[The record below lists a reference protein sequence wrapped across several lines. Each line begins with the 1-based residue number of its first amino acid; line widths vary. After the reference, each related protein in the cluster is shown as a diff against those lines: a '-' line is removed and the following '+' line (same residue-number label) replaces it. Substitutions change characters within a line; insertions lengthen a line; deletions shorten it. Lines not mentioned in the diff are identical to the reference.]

1 MKGIQHFF
9 IDSHSIK
16 NELTAATYATEAT
29 ELLNKAFAEHDTVI
43 LVGGSGM
50 FIDALCNGLDDIPAS
65 RELRD
70 KIDLEYRTHG
80 LEVLLEELRSKDP
93 EYYSKVD
100 RNNPARVIRAIEAIR
115 LSGQPY
121 STLRKAEKKGLPYGI
136 RKFVIDHPREQLYER
151 INSRVDLMM
160 DAGLLDEV
168 RSVLQYKSLS
178 ALRTVGYTELFNFLD
193 GKISLEDAVELI
205 KQNSRRYAKRQLTWF
220 RRDPSIEWIP
230 FDTTEKM
237 KEDVLERLSND

>member
-9 IDSHSIK
+9 IDSHSVE
-16 NELTAATYATEAT
+16 NELTAATYATEAS
-29 ELLNKAFAEHDTVI
+29 ELLDSTFAEHDTVI

-50 FIDALCNGLDDIPAS
+50 FLDALCNGLDDIPAS

-70 KIDLEYRTHG
+70 QIDLEFRTHG
-80 LEVLLEELRSKDP
+80 LEILLEELRSKDP
-93 EYYSKVD
+93 GYYSKVD

-121 STLRKAEKKGLPYGI
+121 STLRKAENKGLPYGI

-151 INSRVDLMM
+151 INRRVDLMM
-160 DAGLLDEV
+160 DAGLLEEV
-168 RSVLQYKSLS
+168 RSVLQHKSLT
-178 ALRTVGYTELFNFLD
+178 ALRTVGYMELFDFLD
-193 GKISLEDAVELI
+193 GRISLEDAVELI

-237 KEDVLERLSND
+237 KEDVLDRLSND